1 MPASTPADAVD
12 TGTHL
17 RSALV
22 WLCRTHLIHSHSSF
36 SLLFPHPVGSR
47 LSPSPSYR
55 TPPFS
60 SFGAWPLAR
69 LLIERTPLP
78 SFFHPPLKLAQG
90 AHHGRCS
97 PHLMTRQCFPST
109 PPPLPGFLGA
119 PELATFTPHPC
130 NQQSAQQTACKL
142 KPRAQPVATHPRSF
156 SRTLVPSSQRHAAV
170 SSAPPP
176 TTHRTTAPRHRS

>member
-1 MPASTPADAVD
+1 MLKLTQCPNPSVRFDRATHASTPTDAVD

-22 WLCRTHLIHSHSSF
+22 WLCRTRLVHSDSSF

-47 LSPSPSYR
+47 LSPSPPYR

-60 SFGAWPLAR
+60 SFGARPLAC
-69 LLIERTPLP
+69 LLVERTPLP
-78 SFFHPPLKLAQG
+78 SFFLPPLKLV
-90 AHHGRCS
+90 
-97 PHLMTRQCFPST
+97 TRQCFSST
-109 PPPLPGFLGA
+109 SPPLPGCLGA
-119 PELATFTPHPC
+119 SELATFTPHPC

-142 KPRAQPVATHPRSF
+142 KLRAPLMATHPRSF
-156 SRTLVPSSQRHAAV
+156 SHTLVLSSQRHNAV

-176 TTHRTTAPRHRS
+176 TARRTTAP